1 MKRYI
6 YLQSY
11 IVFFVVFAL
20 LGCNNISSD
29 SKVVSDTRK
38 KNLPTKEEIQSVNAK
53 LPVQVAEGTMCTKVE
68 YDEQTMIQ
76 TFYYDFTQEVDESL
90 IRPEIIN
97 GLKSNMV
104 NELKGPNNKDNEE
117 RIRDGVTFLYVYR
130 SINNKVL
137 YKIKIDASDFD

>member
-53 LPVQVAEGTMCTKVE
+53 LPVQVADGTMCTKVE

-90 IRPEIIN
+90 IGPEIIN
-97 GLKSNMV
+97 GLKSSMV

-130 SINNKVL
+130 SNNNKVL